1 MILIEIHQIR
11 VILNLNPTITEK
23 KKTVKTY
30 TLNGPV
36 TINKSSGS
44 YTLTITGITETAD
57 RNQFSDVVA
66 NRVIIISYSY
76 ENTSYEN
83 GLYISSVNFKVYD
96 KDNNLLQ
103 TYPVLLKYPQEISV
117 GRKTDATMAYALNN
131 DQNYVELEYYDNV
144 FNSKYDSKFKIE
156 W

>member
-1 MILIEIHQIR
+1 MEIHLIR

-30 TLNGPV
+30 TLNEPV

-44 YTLTITGITETAD
+44 YTLTITEITETAD

-83 GLYISSVNFKVYD
+83 GLYIFSVNFKVYD

-144 FNSKYDSKFKIE
+144 FNSKYDSKFKI
-156 W
+156 

>member
-1 MILIEIHQIR
+1 MEIHLIR

-30 TLNGPV
+30 TLNEPV

-44 YTLTITGITETAD
+44 YTLTITEITETAD

-76 ENTSYEN
+76 ENTSYKMAFIFLLLTLKFMIKIITYYKPI
-83 GLYISSVNFKVYD
+83 LYYLNI
-96 KDNNLLQ
+96 
-103 TYPVLLKYPQEISV
+103 LK
-117 GRKTDATMAYALNN
+117 R
-131 DQNYVELEYYDNV
+131 
-144 FNSKYDSKFKIE
+144 
-156 W
+156 